1 MALLTRD
8 PAIRATKRLI
18 TRTPHRD
25 SVDLRAG
32 ATVYGLVLGST
43 NESTTVI
50 DLASQAIVRWR
61 IPWTLDIETDLAAFD
76 VVEGQLADNIE
87 RDDLAQPE
95 AVTLMDLPRRLGTYR
110 GRRVRGWLEQLASP
124 ADGPLFGFRGPSAP
138 YWEFRGERPSVALIA
153 ADRGPQLLR
162 RPDDGSTWV
171 RFGWF
176 GDDVWLLCED
186 QHAIRT
192 IEATRRTS
200 LAGKDLATAS
210 DVRRVAWG
218 TIACWSSHSGARRR
232 RRTSQSRARVDPSSG
247 RRSS

>member
-1 MALLTRD
+1 MAPFNRD
-8 PAIRATKRLI
+8 PAARAIKQLVERMPQRPTIEL
-18 TRTPHRD
+18 T
-25 SVDLRAG
+25 AN

-43 NESTTVI
+43 HEPTTVV

-61 IPWTLDIETDLAAFD
+61 IPWPADYVTDLAVFD
-76 VVEGQLADNIE
+76 VVEGELATDIE
-87 RDDLAQPE
+87 RNDLAQPE
-95 AVTLMDLPRRLGTYR
+95 SVTLADLPRRLGTYR

-162 RPDDGSTWV
+162 RHDDGSTWV

-186 QHAIRT
+186 AHAVRT
-192 IEATRRTS
+192 MEATRRTS
-200 LAGKDLATAS
+200 LAGKDLASALGFRPTYVLTTLS
-210 DVRRVAWG
+210 MPIDGHCYKSCTGLLPRG
-218 TIACWSSHSGARRR
+218 
-232 RRTSQSRARVDPSSG
+232 
-247 RRSS
+247 

>member
-1 MALLTRD
+1 VALLSRD
-8 PAIRATKRLI
+8 PAVRATRRLI
-18 TRTPHRD
+18 SRTPQRD
-25 SVDLRAG
+25 SVDLSSG
-32 ATVYGLVLGST
+32 AAIYGLVLGST
-43 NESTTVI
+43 NESTTVV

-61 IPWTLDIETDLAAFD
+61 IPWPLDIETDLAAFD
-76 VVEGQLADNIE
+76 VVEGQLAENIE

-95 AVTLMDLPRRLGTYR
+95 AVTLLDLPRRLGTYR
-110 GRRVRGWLEQLASP
+110 GRRVRTWLEQLASP

-186 QHAIRT
+186 AHAIRT
-192 IEATRRTS
+192 IESTRRTS
-200 LAGKDLATAS
+200 LSGKDLATALGFRPTY
-210 DVRRVAWG
+210 VL
-218 TIACWSSHSGARRR
+218 T
-232 RRTSQSRARVDPSSG
+232 TLSQPLDGHCYKSCTGLLPRG
-247 RRSS
+247 

>member
-1 MALLTRD
+1 VALLSRD
-8 PAIRATKRLI
+8 PAVRATRRLI
-18 TRTPHRD
+18 SRTPQRD
-25 SVDLRAG
+25 SVDLSPG
-32 ATVYGLVLGST
+32 AAVYGLVLGST
-43 NESTTVI
+43 NESTTVV

-61 IPWTLDIETDLAAFD
+61 IPWPLDIETDLAAFD
-76 VVEGQLADNIE
+76 VVEGQLAQNIE

-95 AVTLMDLPRRLGTYR
+95 AVTLLDLPRRLGTYR
-110 GRRVRGWLEQLASP
+110 GRRVRTWLEQLASP

-186 QHAIRT
+186 AHAIRT

-200 LAGKDLATAS
+200 LSGKDLATALGFRPTY
-210 DVRRVAWG
+210 VL
-218 TIACWSSHSGARRR
+218 T
-232 RRTSQSRARVDPSSG
+232 TLSQPLDGHCYKSCTGLLPRG
-247 RRSS
+247 

>member
-1 MALLTRD
+1 MALLSRD
-8 PAIRATKRLI
+8 PAVRATRRLI
-18 TRTPHRD
+18 TRTPQRD
-25 SVDLRAG
+25 TVDLSSG
-32 ATVYGLVLGST
+32 AAVYGLVLGST
-43 NESTTVI
+43 NESTTVV

-61 IPWTLDIETDLAAFD
+61 IPWPLDIETDLAAFD
-76 VVEGQLADNIE
+76 VVEGQLAQNIE

-95 AVTLMDLPRRLGTYR
+95 AVTLLDLPRRLGTYR
-110 GRRVRGWLEQLASP
+110 GRRVRTWLQQLASP

-186 QHAIRT
+186 AHAIRT

-200 LAGKDLATAS
+200 LSGKDLATAL
-210 DVRRVAWG
+210 G
-218 TIACWSSHSGARRR
+218 F
-232 RRTSQSRARVDPSSG
+232 RRTYVLTTLSQPLDGHCYKSCTGLLPRG
-247 RRSS
+247 